1 MLNPI
6 RIVFQRIHDSVDKAK
21 YIEDRLELLLKA
33 SESDEPGHQ
42 NSEQIQRISA
52 DHRQALIQLVV
63 NSRFAE
69 PELADTQQHPALTA
83 NQELIA
89 SERIQ
94 CAFNTI
100 SALNPLLPG
109 EHLIEQQQSYLSEA
123 WLGYAPRTGVI
134 KQITDMATLYFV
146 FLDCFIESSGDVQW
160 VPPRDRQQ
168 KVLFTQAIRGL
179 PSDCDE
185 RKLLTEKLSKGL
197 RLLVPVPYNSLAV
210 SSYGNE

>member
-21 YIEDRLELLLKA
+21 YIDDRLEQLLKA
-33 SESDEPGHQ
+33 SESHEPDRQ
-42 NSEQIQRISA
+42 NSEQIQSIST
-52 DHRQALIQLVV
+52 DHRKALIQLVV

-69 PELADTQQHPALTA
+69 PELADTQHHPVLTA

-89 SERIQ
+89 NERVQ

-100 SALNPLLPG
+100 TALNPLLPG
-109 EHLIEQQQSYLSEA
+109 ERLIEQQQSYLSEA

-146 FLDCFIESSGDVQW
+146 FLDCFIDPSGDVQW

-168 KVLFTQAIRGL
+168 KALFTQVICRL
-179 PSDCDE
+179 PGDCEE
-185 RKLLTEKLSKGL
+185 RKLLTEKLSQGL
-197 RLLVPVPYNSLAV
+197 RHLIPVPYNSLAV
-210 SSYGNE
+210 SPYGNE